1 VTRHGEKQSEEE
13 RVVQAL
19 KSPPEGRVTLRN
31 VGWETYE
38 RLVEE
43 DPGRSAPRF
52 YYDRGV
58 LEIVSPSFE
67 HESVSDIIASLV
79 MEVAVEL
86 EVDVVSARSTT
97 FKREDLSRG
106 FEPDASFYFAGK
118 IPRVR
123 GKLKIDLDA
132 GDPPPD
138 LVVEVDITSPSA
150 SKLPIYA
157 RLGVDEVWR
166 HDGDRLAILGL
177 RRDGEGE
184 SYAEIPESAFLAPA
198 KVSGGS
204 LTRFVEQG
212 LTSGRPAWTRRVR
225 EWARELRGE

>member
-1 VTRHGEKQSEEE
+1 MAET
-13 RVVQAL
+13 L

-43 DPGRSAPRF
+43 DPDRSAPRF
-52 YYDRGV
+52 FYDRGV

-67 HESVSDIIASLV
+67 HEQIARVIASLV
-79 MEVAVEL
+79 EELSVEL
-86 EVDVVSARSTT
+86 DIDVVSAGSTT
-97 FKREDLSRG
+97 FKREDTSRG
-106 FEPDASFYFAGK
+106 FEPDACFYFSGK
-118 IPRVR
+118 IPQVR
-123 GKLKIDLDA
+123 GKRRIDLDA

-157 RLGVDEVWR
+157 RLGVAEVWR

-177 RRDGEGE
+177 RQQDTGEE
-184 SYAEIPESAFLAPA
+184 HYAEIPESALLAPA
-198 KVSGGS
+198 KVPGES
-204 LTRFVEQG
+204 LTRFVEEG

-225 EWARELRGE
+225 EWARELRRTS

>member
-1 VTRHGEKQSEEE
+1 VAE
-13 RVVQAL
+13 AL

-38 RLVEE
+38 MLVEE

-52 YYDRGV
+52 FYDRGL

-67 HESVSDIIASLV
+67 HEQIAGVIAALV
-79 MEVAVEL
+79 NELAVEL
-86 EVDVVSARSTT
+86 EIDVVGARSTT

-106 FEPDASFYFAGK
+106 FEPDESFYFSENAAK
-118 IPRVR
+118 VR
-123 GKLKIDLDA
+123 GKRRISLDA

-157 RLGVDEVWR
+157 RLGVTEVWR
-166 HDGDRLAILGL
+166 LDGDRLTVLGL
-177 RRDGEGE
+177 RQNDEEGH
-184 SYAEIPESAFLAPA
+184 YAEIPESALLAPA
-198 KVSGGS
+198 RVSGES
-204 LTRFVEQG
+204 LTRFVEEG
-212 LTSGRPAWTRRVR
+212 LTSERPVWTRRVR
-225 EWARELRGE
+225 EWARGLRRSS

>member
-1 VTRHGEKQSEEE
+1 MADV
-13 RVVQAL
+13 L
-19 KSPPEGRVTLRN
+19 KSPLEGRVTLRN

-43 DPGRSAPRF
+43 DPDRSAPRIF
-52 YYDRGV
+52 YDRGE

-67 HESVSDIIASLV
+67 HEAIGDTIASLIDRLT
-79 MEVAVEL
+79 MEL
-86 EVDVVSARSTT
+86 EIDVVPARSTT
-97 FKREDLSRG
+97 FKSEEFERG

-123 GKLKIDLDA
+123 GKRRIDLDA

-138 LVVEVDITSPSA
+138 LVIEVDITSPSA

-157 RLGVDEVWR
+157 RLGVVEVWR

-177 RRDGEGE
+177 RQDAEGGH
-184 SYAEIPESAFLAPA
+184 YAEIPESAFLASA
-198 KVSGGS
+198 RVEA
-204 LTRFVEQG
+204 LTRFVEEG
-212 LTSGRPAWTRRVR
+212 LTSERPAWTRRVR
-225 EWARELRGE
+225 EWARELRRTP

>member
-1 VTRHGEKQSEEE
+1 MTEAV
-13 RVVQAL
+13 

-43 DPGRSAPRF
+43 DPDRSAPRIF
-52 YYDRGV
+52 YDRGEM
-58 LEIVSPSFE
+58 EIVSPSFE
-67 HESVSDIIASLV
+67 HEAIGDTIASLV
-79 MEVAVEL
+79 DRLTMEL
-86 EVDVVSARSTT
+86 EIDVVPARSTT
-97 FKREDLSRG
+97 FKSEEFERG

-123 GKLKIDLDA
+123 GKRRIDLDA

-157 RLGVDEVWR
+157 RLGVSEVWR

-177 RRDGEGE
+177 RQDAEEEGH
-184 SYAEIPESAFLAPA
+184 YAEVPESAFLAPA
-198 KVSGGS
+198 RVPGRS
-204 LTRFVEQG
+204 LTRFVEEG
-212 LTSGRPAWTRRVR
+212 LTSERPAWTRRVR
-225 EWARELRGE
+225 EWARELRGA